1 MQYIEYILLY
11 RLEDLDARIE
21 ALIILCGHD
30 VGKAFMSWIRNQI

>member
-21 ALIILCGHD
+21 ALLSSFVDMMLERHLRHG
-30 VGKAFMSWIRNQI
+30 